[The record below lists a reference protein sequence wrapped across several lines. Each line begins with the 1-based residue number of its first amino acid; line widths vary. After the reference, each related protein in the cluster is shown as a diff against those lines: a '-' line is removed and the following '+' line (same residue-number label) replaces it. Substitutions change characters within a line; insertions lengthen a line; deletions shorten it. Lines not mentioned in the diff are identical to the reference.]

1 MKCLNKSLY
10 VREKIFSL
18 KNNLRYMRDKT
29 RLYRAAF
36 MSIIGVGVGILWLSG
51 IMKKMQV
58 VEINII
64 EFGPKLANFLLDVL
78 GIFSGA

>member
-1 MKCLNKSLY
+1 ML
-10 VREKIFSL
+10 
-18 KNNLRYMRDKT
+18 
-29 RLYRAAF
+29 AF

>member
-1 MKCLNKSLY
+1 
-10 VREKIFSL
+10 
-18 KNNLRYMRDKT
+18 
-29 RLYRAAF
+29 

-58 VEINII
+58 VEISII